1 MKKLLV
7 LFAILSIL
15 LISCGGAKE
24 EEKKK
29 APVTFEG
36 TFLEVLAKATE
47 LVQATQPKAIFAE
60 ADATVKAG
68 AMTAT
73 DFTGW
78 KFVYWVDLGNS
89 VIIEYKDNTF
99 SNITAMPYGI
109 WEDWLIR
116 ERVTMELPE
125 AIDLMRKA
133 NYDCVIKAGNLKRPL
148 HPGSNEVFYIFG
160 TEIGH
165 IFVGT
170 VSKTVTINRFQ
181 ETENEEKK

>member
-7 LFAILSIL
+7 LFMLLSIL
-15 LISCGGAKE
+15 LISCGGGKE
-24 EEKKK
+24 EEKKE
-29 APVTFEG
+29 PVTFEG

-47 LVQATQPKAIFAE
+47 LVQAAQPKAIFAE
-60 ADATVKAG
+60 ADAIVKTG
-68 AMTAT
+68 AMIAK

-89 VIIEYKDNTF
+89 VIIEYKDNAF

-116 ERVTMELPE
+116 EPVTMELTE

-133 NYDCVIKAGNLKRPL
+133 NYDCVIKAGNVKRPL

-160 TEIGH
+160 AEIGH

-170 VSKTVTINRFQ
+170 KSKTVSINKFP
-181 ETENEEKK
+181 EPPSE